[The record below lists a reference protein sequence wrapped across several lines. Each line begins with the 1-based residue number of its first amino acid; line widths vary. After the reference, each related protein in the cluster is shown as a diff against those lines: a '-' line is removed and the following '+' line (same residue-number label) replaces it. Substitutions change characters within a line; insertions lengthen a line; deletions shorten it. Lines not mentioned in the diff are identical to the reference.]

1 MADKKLRFD
10 IEANSDEAKRALAQL
25 RREFDATLAALKGQQ
40 GDVALFKAAT
50 QDAAK
55 LEKQIKALAK
65 AGGDTSAL
73 ETTLASQRAALASQ
87 GAALKAA
94 GIDTDALAAA
104 QSKLRTQVEQ
114 ATRTFR
120 QQSTAVTAAADASVS
135 AATASVA
142 AEQKQIASGRARAA
156 ALEAERQARV
166 AYGNQVLSSLRAQA
180 AAQEV
185 AAAAERRATAD
196 ATANARA
203 AAANARVRAAQQ
215 QQAAQDAQNV
225 ARAEAAA
232 RAQAE
237 RGQIAVK
244 QSRQLSAA
252 QSDAFASSQKL
263 TNATHLQTTAI
274 LASGTA
280 AANARSH
287 FAGYAAAV
295 LSVGAA
301 AKGISAITSAG
312 MQLQALNSTLL
323 FSTGSAESAADAY
336 AFVREEA
343 ERLGLPLQVLGKQF
357 GQMSAAANG
366 TALAGESTRKIFTS
380 VASAARVMGLQ
391 TFQVERALLAI
402 QQMMSKGNVQAEE
415 LRGQLG
421 EQIPGAMGIAAR
433 AMGVTTQE
441 LGDMMK
447 AGELLTE
454 DFLPKFAAELQR
466 TVDPSL
472 PTAVKTYAA
481 EIERLKNTFTIFL
494 QEIGKSGALE
504 AISAQV
510 VIVTKKLQEMSD
522 AGELKPAIDQI
533 VDALSLLA
541 TGLAEVAEWVAKNSS
556 TIIHLAEAFAIF
568 KAAQIGLGL
577 GKTIAEFGGLDKAA
591 LGAAAGM
598 GKATLAFKA
607 FAKATVAIAVI
618 TFTIDQLGSLVDAI
632 REANRVE
639 DELAHDRG
647 VRNAE
652 ADIIIIQNA
661 DYAQAVT
668 KTAAAVKAASD
679 KEKAAYAASLKAALA
694 YWDAVQQRET
704 RNQGPGDAVSQAA
717 LDAARQARIYRTAL
731 AEFDGISDA
740 RLKLEAKQ
748 AAEIKKIKEAETATI
763 ELAVEAQID
772 AVKKARDA
780 LRNSEKELADIARK
794 TAAFQQELA
803 SASKPQGDKSL
814 LDVAGEVNQV
824 NKLLAAGDS
833 RGALDQIDKSRQG
846 LLDLAKAGTE
856 APLFLEYFAK
866 QFGQLAQQ
874 AGEQQKA
881 AAEENVQEQER
892 KLLTLQALA
901 KNIENLNISANV
913 DAAEKEMQ
921 ALHARTQAFY
931 NANPL
936 IVKVV
941 TQKQDDIALG
951 IEKAPKKASGGLL
964 RGPGTGTSDSILM
977 YGSNGEFM
985 LRAAAVRRL
994 GMARLN
1000 YMNRT
1005 GRIPGYADGGA
1016 IGNSVGSLPRPS
1028 ASGGGASTVLNLTLP
1043 GVGTF
1048 ETRADAA
1055 VADSLQ
1061 RALRNASLKHG
1072 RRT

>member
-10 IEANSDEAKRALAQL
+10 IEANSDEAKRALAEL
-25 RREFDATLAALKGQQ
+25 RREFDATMAALKGQQ
-40 GDVALFKAAT
+40 GDIALFKAAQ
-50 QDAAK
+50 QDAAR
-55 LEKQIKALAK
+55 LEVQIRKLAK

-87 GAALKAA
+87 GAALRTA
-94 GIDTDALAAA
+94 GINTSAL
-104 QSKLRTQVEQ
+104 STEQ
-114 ATRTFR
+114 AGLRVEAERVTRTFNSQKAQITSYNSGIR
-120 QQSTAVTAAADASVS
+120 DGGAA
-135 AATASVA
+135 AATASA
-142 AEQKQIASGRARAA
+142 QI
-156 ALEAERQARV
+156 
-166 AYGNQVLSSLRAQA
+166 
-180 AAQEV
+180 
-185 AAAAERRATAD
+185 
-196 ATANARA
+196 
-203 AAANARVRAAQQ
+203 
-215 QQAAQDAQNV
+215 
-225 ARAEAAA
+225 
-232 RAQAE
+232 
-237 RGQIAVK
+237 
-244 QSRQLSAA
+244 
-252 QSDAFASSQKL
+252 
-263 TNATHLQTTAI
+263 
-274 LASGTA
+274 
-280 AANARSH
+280 
-287 FAGYAAAV
+287 AGYAAAL

-301 AKGISAITSAG
+301 AKGINAITSAG
-312 MQLQALNSTLL
+312 MQLQALNASLL
-323 FSTGSAESAADAY
+323 FSTGSAEAAAESY
-336 AFVREEA
+336 AFVRAEA

-366 TALAGESTRKIFTS
+366 TALAGDATRKIFTS

-433 AMGVTTQE
+433 AMGVTTKE

-447 AGELLTE
+447 AGELLSE

-556 TIIHLAEAFAIF
+556 TLIHLAQAFVIF

-577 GKTIAEFGGLDKAA
+577 AKTVAEFGGLDKAA
-591 LGAAAGM
+591 LGAATGL

-618 TFTIDQLGSLVDAI
+618 TFTIDQLGKLVDAI
-632 REANRVE
+632 REANKVE

-668 KTAAAVKAASD
+668 QTAAAVKAASD

-694 YWDAVQQRET
+694 YWEAVQQRET
-704 RNQGPGDAVSQAA
+704 RNMGPTDAVPQAA
-717 LDAARQARIYRTAL
+717 LDAAKQARVYRNAL
-731 AEFDGISDA
+731 AEFDSISDA

-748 AAEIKKIKEAETATI
+748 SAEIKRIKEAETATI

-780 LRNSEKELADIARK
+780 LRNSEKDLADIARK
-794 TAAFQQELA
+794 TRAFQQELA
-803 SASKPQGDKSL
+803 DASKPQGDKSL

-824 NKLLAAGDS
+824 NQLLAAGDS

-846 LLDLAKAGTE
+846 LLDLAKAGKE

-901 KNIENLNISANV
+901 KDIENISVTA
-913 DAAEKEMQ
+913 DITAAEKEMQ
-921 ALHARTQAFY
+921 DLHRRTQAFY
-931 NANPL
+931 AANPL

-951 IEKAPKKASGGLL
+951 IEKAPKKAGGGLL
-964 RGPGTGTSDSILM
+964 TGPGTGTSDSILM
-977 YGSNGEFM
+977 WGSNREFM
-985 LRAAAVRRL
+985 LRAEAVKKI
-994 GMARLN
+994 GVSRLN

-1005 GRIPGYADGGA
+1005 GKLPGYADGGL
-1016 IGNSVGSLPRPS
+1016 IGGAVGSLPRPA

-1043 GVGTF
+1043 GVGSF

-1055 VADSLQ
+1055 VATSLQ
-1061 RALRNASLKHG
+1061 RALQMSALKHG